1 MKFYDFG
8 FLILFFAVIGVVCV
22 SHPHDRDQHENN
34 GRDVHESSKRA

>member
-22 SHPHDRDQHENN
+22 SRPGAHDQHDT
-34 GRDVHESSKRA
+34 DVVSIEAAA